1 MTSPVN
7 TTNTTATQNE
17 TATGDAQRDPA
28 EELPGMTAE
37 RVRSIVAVIVTTYAL
52 VQSILAA
59 RGINPLPFTS
69 DQVSTAVF
77 AVIGLAGSIYNWW
90 THNAVTIE
98 AYKGKLL
105 TQSLK
110 LDKHA
115 GDDKAG
121 E

>member
-1 MTSPVN
+1 MP
-7 TTNTTATQNE
+7 
-17 TATGDAQRDPA
+17 
-28 EELPGMTAE
+28 
-37 RVRSIVAVIVTTYAL
+37 IVTTYAL

-59 RGINPLPFTS
+59 RGVNPLPFTS

-90 THNAVTIE
+90 THNAVTIA

-110 LDKHA
+110 LAKHA